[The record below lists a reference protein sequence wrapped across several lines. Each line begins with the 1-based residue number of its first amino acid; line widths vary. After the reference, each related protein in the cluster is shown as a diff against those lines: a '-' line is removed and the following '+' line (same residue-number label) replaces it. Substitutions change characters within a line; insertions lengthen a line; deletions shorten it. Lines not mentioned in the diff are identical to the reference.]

1 MTSHVN
7 VLFLEIGCSFS
18 KGCCI
23 VCVHLA
29 LRQVLLQPRKG
40 GRPLTLFNITLVV
53 WYVTLLLDVA
63 SALRGR
69 RTLRSEAVPALL
81 DGLLFLEETQYVR
94 AIRIESFATET
105 GS

>member
-1 MTSHVN
+1 MTSQVN

-18 KGCCI
+18 KRCCI
-23 VCVHLA
+23 MCINLA
-29 LRQVLLQPRKG
+29 LRQVLLEPCKG
-40 GRPLTLFNITLVV
+40 GRPLTLVNKTLVV
-53 WYVTLLLDVA
+53 WYVTLLFDVA

-94 AIRIESFATET
+94 AIRIESLATET

>member
-7 VLFLEIGCSFS
+7 VLFLEIRRSLS
-18 KGCCI
+18 KRCCI
-23 VCVHLA
+23 VCVHLT

-40 GRPLTLFNITLVV
+40 GRPLTLVNITLVV
-53 WYVTLLLDVA
+53 WYVTLLFDVA
-63 SALRGR
+63 SALCGR

-81 DGLLFLEETQYVR
+81 DGLPFSEEAQYVR
-94 AIRIESFATET
+94 AIRIESFATEA